1 MVRWSIRPA
10 KANDAEGG
18 SQQHNTCVPPRRQ
31 QQYPSNA
38 LERQQLSCGAF
49 NEQDIEEAFTFLEE
63 HGLPMF
69 DAREVCVSVS
79 CVCYIIYPIA
89 DDGVCRPCLSTTI
102 RHL

>member
-1 MVRWSIRPA
+1 MPSRR
-10 KANDAEGG
+10 
-18 SQQHNTCVPPRRQ
+18 QQQ

-69 DAREVCVSVS
+69 DAREVCVYASV
-79 CVCYIIYPIA
+79 CVYVIIYPIA
-89 DDGVCRPCLSTTI
+89 DDSVCRSCRSTTI
-102 RHL
+102 RNF